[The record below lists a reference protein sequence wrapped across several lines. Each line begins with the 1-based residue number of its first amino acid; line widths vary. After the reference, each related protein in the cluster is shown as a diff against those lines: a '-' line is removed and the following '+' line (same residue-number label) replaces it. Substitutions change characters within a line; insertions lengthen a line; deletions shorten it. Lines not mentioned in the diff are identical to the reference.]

1 MNQRG
6 VIEFAVIA
14 KALLA
19 NWQLVVLG
27 VLLLAVGVQTWR
39 LDRAETREKTVQAS
53 FDKFKGG
60 IAALGAKAQADA
72 LKREKQD
79 KERKEKAD
87 AENKQSQ
94 DLLQRDNALIRA
106 DRDRLRRE
114 RDAARSRSVPPTPQ
128 GSKCPDG
135 QACFDRALLESALQE
150 HRARIRGRL
159 DDAGRLL
166 EEGSTLEADLNTAK
180 KWAQGR

>member
-1 MNQRG
+1 MG
-6 VIEFAVIA
+6 FVT
-14 KALLA
+14 LLLG
-19 NWQLVVLG
+19 NWRLVLLG
-27 VLLLAVGVQTWR
+27 VLVLAIGVQTWR
-39 LDRAETREKTVQAS
+39 LDRAQTREASIQAA

-60 IAALGAKAQADA
+60 VAALGAKAQEEA
-72 LKREKQD
+72 LRKEAED
-79 KERKEKAD
+79 KAKKEKAD

-114 RDAARSRSVPPTPQ
+114 RDAARGRSVPEAPA

-135 QACFDRALLESALQE
+135 QACFDRAILEGALQE

-159 DDAGRLL
+159 DEAGGLL
-166 EEGSTLEADLNTAK
+166 EEGSALEADLNTAK
-180 KWAQGR
+180 RWAQAH